1 MFESIISSGLDLK
14 GFVICIGVALV
25 LGLIVSIIHM
35 KTSKYTKNFVIT
47 LSILPALVATVILMV
62 NGNLGTSVAVLGAFG
77 LIRFRSVPG
86 NSREIMNVFFSMAVG
101 LAVGTGY
108 VFFAGIITIILAVYM
123 LFLEKI
129 KFGEN
134 SKDNQILKITIPE
147 DLDYTNVFDDVIS
160 ECLDKCELASVKT
173 INMGSMFEITYYI
186 NIKKEINEKYLI
198 DKIRVRNG
206 NLKVILT
213 HNICESEL

>member
-86 NSREIMNVFFSMAVG
+86 NSREKRSFHKKVDTFPVEQSPPMDPPHDRSG
-101 LAVGTGY
+101 KG
-108 VFFAGIITIILAVYM
+108 
-123 LFLEKI
+123 
-129 KFGEN
+129 
-134 SKDNQILKITIPE
+134 
-147 DLDYTNVFDDVIS
+147 
-160 ECLDKCELASVKT
+160 
-173 INMGSMFEITYYI
+173 GSLP
-186 NIKKEINEKYLI
+186 NN
-198 DKIRVRNG
+198 
-206 NLKVILT
+206 
-213 HNICESEL
+213 